1 MAMNWVEL
9 VNNFIQKGTV
19 ERAAIFH
26 SNGSCLASTNSSIS
40 SDDVMAILRGLNTRI
55 VLGNKTNFGLF
66 IENNRYVC
74 FKADDDTVIGHT
86 VDSLFVA
93 NRCDDVVILAFVAIK
108 PEAEFSCLG
117 EVWTFAQ
124 ELRTKMEISAF
135 IG

>member
-1 MAMNWVEL
+1 MNWVEL

-19 ERAAIFH
+19 ERAAIF
-26 SNGSCLASTNSSIS
+26 NADGNCLASTNSSIS
-40 SDDVMAILRGLNTRI
+40 RDDVIAILRGLKTRM
-55 VLGNKTNFGLF
+55 VLGNKANFGLF
-66 IENNRYVC
+66 IDNNRYVC
-74 FKADDDTVIGHT
+74 FKADDNTVIGHT

-93 NRCDDVVILAFVAIK
+93 NLCDDVVILAFVTVK
-108 PEAEFSCLG
+108 PETESSCLG